1 MGQTTIFLVVNIIG
15 GILVLGSY
23 LICFI
28 QFPEERTKLWGEVP
42 KKTQQRIVPF
52 MLLAAAGYLI
62 TSWWFWQVI
71 EPNSLNLPGG
81 FTYVGI
87 IAFFALLLALS
98 TAWMPV
104 SVLAIKKRSNLWKN
118 ITICILLGVSIASC
132 FILFLVCTATVE
144 KNDISL
150 GQVLAI
156 IGWSFL
162 CIQTV
167 FWDGILWVLKFHPDR
182 TSLA

>member
-1 MGQTTIFLVVNIIG
+1 MNLEFFILGGYGPFIWSAFIFT
-15 GILVLGSY
+15 
-23 LICFI
+23 F
-28 QFPEERTKLWGEVP
+28 
-42 KKTQQRIVPF
+42 
-52 MLLAAAGYLI
+52 
-62 TSWWFWQVI
+62 
-71 EPNSLNLPGG
+71 
-81 FTYVGI
+81 
-87 IAFFALLLALS
+87 
-98 TAWMPV
+98 
-104 SVLAIKKRSNLWKN
+104 
-118 ITICILLGVSIASC
+118 ASC

>member
-52 MLLAAAGYLI
+52 MLLAAVGYLI
-62 TSWWFWQVI
+62 TGWWFWQVI
-71 EPNSLNLPGG
+71 EPNSLSLPGG

-118 ITICILLGVSIASC
+118 ITICILLGAVSYTHLRAHE
-132 FILFLVCTATVE
+132 T
-144 KNDISL
+144 
-150 GQVLAI
+150 
-156 IGWSFL
+156 
-162 CIQTV
+162 
-167 FWDGILWVLKFHPDR
+167 
-182 TSLA
+182 